1 MADGATQ
8 SGYAQ
13 AAAYWR
19 ERAEAAEAELRYL
32 KETAKSNA
40 QIVAHALGMQLQP
53 ASCLE
58 ILMRKAPEAVSKRH
72 LTNGMVHTWDFEDR
86 AKIADVVICKLRK
99 FLRTKGYP
107 DAIKTVWGFGYAL
120 DAQVAKALV
129 NETLIREP
137 SGNSSFT
144 IHFPSPV
151 KIPSTDKKRVVA

>member
-1 MADGATQ
+1 MREAARN
-8 SGYAQ
+8 GYEH

-19 ERAEAAEAELRYL
+19 ERAEAAEAELLYL

-40 QIVAHALGMQLQP
+40 QLVAHALGMQLQP

-72 LTNGMVHTWDFEDR
+72 LTNGMVHAWDFEDR
-86 AKIADVVICKLRK
+86 AKITDVVICKLRK
-99 FLRTKGYP
+99 FLRARGYP

-120 DAQVAKALV
+120 DAHVAKALV
-129 NETLIREP
+129 NETLTRKP
-137 SGNSSFT
+137 PGKDSFT

-151 KIPSTDKKRVVA
+151 KIPSTDKKRVAV